1 MVGNSIVT
9 VSFSRRK
16 RRPATFGLREALP
29 ARLPRPNDP
38 PPMNSLRFFL
48 DSRFGL
54 VAGGI
59 GALALVSTILARPQ
73 TAAPVAAPLNG
84 GAERIGEAVCIACH
98 APQNK
103 QFSHTQHAGVFRL
116 NPKNEKEKLSCEAC
130 HGPGSNHVK
139 EPANRGALIG
149 FTKEWG
155 TPVAQQTALCLTC
168 HEGGER
174 MFWPGSPHASNQLGC
189 SDCHNPMAKISAT
202 GLLKKPTINETCYT
216 CHQQQ
221 RAEFAKRSHMPVN
234 EGKLSCVDCHNPH
247 GSTSK
252 ALLKNDS
259 VNETCYNCHAEK
271 RGPFLWEH
279 APVRENC
286 LNCHAAHGS
295 NHDKLLTVARPFSCQ
310 QCHDNTNHQSSLYN
324 AGQLVG
330 GGAAP
335 STRIIGRSCQ
345 NCHSQIHGS
354 NHPAGARFQR

>member
-1 MVGNSIVT
+1 M
-9 VSFSRRK
+9 K
-16 RRPATFGLREALP
+16 Y
-29 ARLPRPNDP
+29 
-38 PPMNSLRFFL
+38 LRFFPGL
-48 DSRFGL
+48 RFGL
-54 VAGGI
+54 VAGGA
-59 GALALVSTILARPQ
+59 GALALVSTILAKPQ
-73 TAAPVAAPLNG
+73 AAAPAAAPLNG
-84 GAERIGEAVCIACH
+84 GAETIGEAVCIACH

-139 EPANRGALIG
+139 DPANRGALIG

-174 MFWPGSPHASNQLGC
+174 MFWPGSTHASNQLSC

-202 GLLKKPTINETCYT
+202 GLLKKPSINETCYT

-221 RAEFAKRSHMPVN
+221 RAEFAKRSHMPLN
-234 EGKLSCVDCHNPH
+234 ESKLSCVDCHNPH
-247 GSTSK
+247 GSTTK

-259 VNETCYNCHAEK
+259 VNETCYSCHAEK

-286 LNCHAAHGS
+286 LGCHNAHGS

-310 QCHDNTNHQSSLYN
+310 QCHDNTNHQTNLYN
-324 AGQLVG
+324 AGQLLG

-335 STRIIGRSCQ
+335 NTRIIGRSCQ